1 MIDRFDV
8 EYYIDGTDTEPVITI
23 NAPATMRII
32 PNLMKGT
39 TYGVRVRA
47 INSAGPSEYSTPVTA
62 RTDID
67 RKSLCISYF
76 VVMATSMLC
85 YDLLKV
91 SMYKLIYNLLMYC
104 TILRNASCD
113 LYIESY

>member
-47 INSAGPSEYSTPVTA
+47 INSAGPSEYSTPA
-62 RTDID
+62 IAKTDID
-67 RKSLCISYF
+67 RKCLYISVSLCFSLSIFPFMSVCLSLY
-76 VVMATSMLC
+76 VVL
-85 YDLLKV
+85 
-91 SMYKLIYNLLMYC
+91 
-104 TILRNASCD
+104 
-113 LYIESY
+113 

>member
-8 EYYIDGTDTEPVITI
+8 ENYIDGENPTEPVIAI
-23 NAPATMRII
+23 NPPTVMTII

-47 INSAGPSEYSTPVTA
+47 VNSAGPSEYSTPVTA

-67 RKSLCISYF
+67 RKSLYIS
-76 VVMATSMLC
+76 VSLC
-85 YDLLKV
+85 FSLSISPFMSVCL
-91 SMYKLIYNLLMYC
+91 S
-104 TILRNASCD
+104 
-113 LYIESY
+113 LYIVL